1 MFAYSLDNL
10 KHSKAMKAPNK
21 LSKLYLKTANS
32 KLFFVLSFILLSFL
46 ILILSLNF
54 ASIKKQKNTIIK
66 DINEYS
72 SMVSKEEGT
81 INVLKS
87 NLISLKETK
96 DGNEKILTEKITT
109 NKDKLKY
116 LSKVEN
122 RKSKLINKKLQNELS
137 EILTKDDITLIEKW
151 TNKTFM
157 FPCFAS
163 AGNLAFSGKLFHTQC
178 DMYPNTVS
186 VIKTKKGSIMGGF
199 TTQTWEGEN
208 AKYDDKAFIFNLN
221 DKIKFNIRKGK
232 PAIEPSFVNL
242 PVFGKD
248 LALTKDIY
256 YSSFP
261 SSYSNEDEYG
271 NTHDLYIEKKT
282 MIEPIAIEVFV
293 LN

>member
-54 ASIKKQKNTIIK
+54 ASIKKQKNSIIK

>member
-1 MFAYSLDNL
+1 MFAYNLDNL
-10 KHSKAMKAPNK
+10 KHTKGMKSRSK
-21 LSKLYLKTANS
+21 LTKLYLKASNS
-32 KLFFVLSFILLSFL
+32 KLFFILSFILLSLL
-46 ILILSLNF
+46 ILILSFNF
-54 ASIKKQKNTIIK
+54 ASIKKQKNSIIK

-72 SMVSKEEGT
+72 NIVSKEEGT
-81 INVLKS
+81 IKVLKA
-87 NLISLKETK
+87 NLVSVKEGK
-96 DGNEKILTEKITT
+96 EGNEKILTENIST
-109 NKDKLKY
+109 NKDKLQY
-116 LSKVEN
+116 LSQVEN
-122 RKSKLINKKLQNELS
+122 RKSKLTNKKLQNELS
-137 EILTKDDITLIEKW
+137 EILTKDDISLIEKW

-186 VIKTKKGSIMGGF
+186 VVKTKKGSIMGGF
-199 TTQTWEGEN
+199 TTQTWEGEKE
-208 AKYDDKAFIFNLN
+208 KYDDKAFIFNLN

-232 PAIEPSFVNL
+232 PAIAPSFVNL

-248 LALTKDIY
+248 LALTKDVY

-271 NTHDLYIEKKT
+271 NTNDLYIEKKT
-282 MIEPIAIEVFV
+282 MIEPVAIEVFV